1 MFAGRDRHTDT
12 NVTILLSNTG
22 DGIIKHSQRSYKTV
36 AAVAAEAALPLSI
49 VSGVPEIKSDWRRL
63 VVSVEGATSTNTPLD
78 VEQVTTVL

>member
-49 VSGVPEIKSDWRRL
+49 VSGGHTAIQR
-63 VVSVEGATSTNTPLD
+63 
-78 VEQVTTVL
+78 